1 MNTTPTIKI
10 TKDGPEVGVATARL
24 LLQHALEKEQQ
35 CESIEDPDL
44 ALKQSLNELTGASIF
59 LPPTDPPIVEST
71 DPPVQEVPQSGAAVS
86 FQDNQ
91 P

>member
-1 MNTTPTIKI
+1 MNTTPTIKF

-24 LLQHALEKEQQ
+24 LLQHAIEKEQRS
-35 CESIEDPDL
+35 ESNEDQSR
-44 ALKQSLNELTGASIF
+44 ALKKSVNELTGASIF
-59 LPPTDPPIVEST
+59 LPPADPPIVEST
-71 DPPVQEVPQSGAAVS
+71 DPPVQEPTQAAAEVS